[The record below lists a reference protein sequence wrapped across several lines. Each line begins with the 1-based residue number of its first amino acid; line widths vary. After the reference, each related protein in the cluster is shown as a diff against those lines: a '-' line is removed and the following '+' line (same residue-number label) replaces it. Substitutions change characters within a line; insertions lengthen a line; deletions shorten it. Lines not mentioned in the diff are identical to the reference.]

1 MPAGDGHSS
10 AEELAAAVAALK
22 PGGGREQ
29 QQLARLAPL
38 LPAQALSSQCLGNAG
53 VAGVPR

>member
-10 AEELAAAVAALK
+10 AEELAAVAALK

-38 LPAQALSSQCLGNAG
+38 LTAQALSSQCLGNTG
-53 VAGVPR
+53 VAGIPG